1 MSDEGPRQ
9 PPPPSRAAAAEDPA
23 PPKGG
28 EEDPN
33 KSAAVQQQQ
42 QPETAG
48 GQAPQKERSKSDPS
62 AGATV
67 MNRVRGGVRMFIG
80 KVSGNREKV
89 EEGERLKRGAQ

>member
-1 MSDEGPRQ
+1 MALGCLTKDRASRRRPVLRRQ
-9 PPPPSRAAAAEDPA
+9 KIPLRRKAARRIPT
-23 PPKGG
+23 
-28 EEDPN
+28 
-33 KSAAVQQQQ
+33 SQR
-42 QPETAG
+42 AG